1 MPEMSR
7 NQLFSINHTFLAVI
21 FKIELVLNL
30 LYLATLAREELELK
44 ARASANGH
52 AQDPDAFSGRIRPL
66 HLPWKRVVSQ
76 GSNLSSNRAFLSQ
89 LRFL

>member
-66 HLPWKRVVSQ
+66 YLPWKRVVSQ